1 MTTTS
6 LQVKDQTQQDVA
18 QATSEQLV
26 GPENA
31 YRPTVDIFHTPDDFI
46 FLVDLPGVKQ
56 GDVQL
61 EISERNTLI
70 LRARNSFE
78 QQSQAVFRQARFG
91 HYYRAFELGDN
102 IDREK
107 VTAKM
112 EQGVLEVR
120 IAKKEQAKPRKIE
133 IQV

>member
-1 MTTTS
+1 MSNQT
-6 LQVKDQTQQDVA
+6 LQTIQPQDIA
-18 QATSEQLV
+18 QSTSEQLV

-31 YRPTVDIFHTPDDFI
+31 YRPRVDIYHTPEEFI
-46 FLVDLPGVKQ
+46 FLADLPGVRQ

-61 EISERNTLI
+61 DITERNTLI
-70 LRARNSFE
+70 LRARSSFE
-78 QQSQAVFRQARFG
+78 ASEKAVFAQTRFG
-91 HYYRAFELGDN
+91 NYYRAFELGDN

-107 VTAKM
+107 VQARL
-112 EQGVLEVR
+112 EQGTLEIR

>member
-1 MTTTS
+1 MS
-6 LQVKDQTQQDVA
+6 EQALQVQEKNEVT

-31 YRPTVDIFHTPDDFI
+31 LRPNVDIHHTPEEFV
-46 FLVDLPGVKQ
+46 FLAELPGVRQ

-61 EISERNTLI
+61 EINERNTLI
-70 LRARNSFE
+70 LKARNAYE
-78 QQSQAVFRQARFG
+78 APANPIFRQTRFG

-102 IDREK
+102 IEREK
-107 VTAKM
+107 ISARM
-112 EQGVLEVR
+112 ENGVLEVR
-120 IAKKEQAKPRKIE
+120 IGKKEQAKPRKIE

>member
-1 MTTTS
+1 MSSQT
-6 LQVKDQTQQDVA
+6 LEIQDQNLA

-26 GPENA
+26 GPDNA
-31 YRPTVDIFHTPDDFI
+31 YRPKLDIFHTPEDFI

-61 EISERNTLI
+61 EINERNTLI
-70 LRARNSFE
+70 LKARNSFE
-78 QQSQAVFRQARFG
+78 QQSQPVFRQTRFG

-107 VTAKM
+107 VAAKM
-112 EQGVLEVR
+112 ENGVLEVR
-120 IAKKEQAKPRKIE
+120 VAKKEQARPRKIE

>member
-1 MTTTS
+1 MSSQT
-6 LQVKDQTQQDVA
+6 LEIQDQNLA

-26 GPENA
+26 GPDNA
-31 YRPTVDIFHTPDDFI
+31 YRPKLDIFHTPEDFI

-61 EISERNTLI
+61 EINERNTLI
-70 LRARNSFE
+70 LKARNSFD
-78 QQSQAVFRQARFG
+78 QQIQPVFRQARFG

-107 VTAKM
+107 VTAKL
-112 EQGVLEVR
+112 ENGVLEVR
-120 IAKKEQAKPRKIE
+120 VAKREQVKPRKIE

>member
-1 MTTTS
+1 MS
-6 LQVKDQTQQDVA
+6 IQALEIQDQNLA

-26 GPENA
+26 GPDNA
-31 YRPTVDIFHTPDDFI
+31 YRPKLDIFHTPEDFI

-61 EISERNTLI
+61 EINERNTLI
-70 LRARNSFE
+70 LKARNSFE
-78 QQSQAVFRQARFG
+78 HQSQPVFRQARFG

-112 EQGVLEVR
+112 ENGLLEVR
-120 IAKKEQAKPRKIE
+120 VAKREQVKPRKIE

>member
-1 MTTTS
+1 MSSQT
-6 LQVKDQTQQDVA
+6 LQLQDQNLA

-31 YRPTVDIFHTPDDFI
+31 YRPKLDIFHTPEDFI
-46 FLVDLPGVKQ
+46 FLVDLPGVRQ

-61 EISERNTLI
+61 EINERNTLI
-70 LRARNSFE
+70 LKARNSFE
-78 QQSQAVFRQARFG
+78 QQSQPVFRQARLG

-112 EQGVLEVR
+112 EHGVLEVR
-120 IAKKEQAKPRKIE
+120 VAKKEQAKPRKIE